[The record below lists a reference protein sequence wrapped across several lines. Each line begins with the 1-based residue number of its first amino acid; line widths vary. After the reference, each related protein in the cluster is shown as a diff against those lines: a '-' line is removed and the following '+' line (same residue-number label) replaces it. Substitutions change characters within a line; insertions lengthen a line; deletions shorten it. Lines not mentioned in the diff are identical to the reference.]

1 MAKNASLS
9 DFFRQMHALMRGLKP
24 VAALKEIWF
33 LFRDTYREWSK
44 DKANR
49 MSAGL
54 AYYTIFS
61 MAPFLLI
68 AIFIAGLVFGP
79 AAAQGRL
86 LTEISTVVGRD
97 AASAIQQILIN
108 ANRPFTGALAT
119 IIGVL
124 TMLYGASGM
133 FLQIQDS
140 LDLIWKVPQKENP
153 HPFDFIK
160 NRFMSFLMVLAAGL
174 LLLLL
179 LTSSTLQNT
188 IQTYF
193 GDYFSPDENFWRFNN
208 FLTTFLM
215 ITAVFAMVFKI
226 IPRVPIRWR
235 DVWLGAMLTAL
246 LFNLA
251 KTFLAMY
258 LGSSSISTTYGAA
271 SSLIILMVWVYYSAQ
286 VFLFGA
292 EFTKV
297 YTRRFGSMRA
307 RPAAAQP
314 DQQPAVPETPPV
326 EIPASMNDA
335 PADPSNENG
344 SSEPL
349 TPKKGKKAAAIL
361 AASLPILAGLTF
373 AAWKVF
379 FNGQKK
385 S

>member
-1 MAKNASLS
+1 MQISFTS
-9 DFFRQMHALMRGLKP
+9 LMRQLVQQLKSFRP
-24 VAALKEIWF
+24 LAAAREIWF
-33 LFRDTYREWSK
+33 LFRDTIQAWNR

-79 AAAQGRL
+79 AAAQGRV
-86 LTEISTVVGRD
+86 LTEISSIVGRD
-97 AASAIQQILIN
+97 TAGAIQQILLN

-119 IIGVL
+119 IIGTL

-140 LDLIWKVPQKENP
+140 LDIIWKVPPKENP
-153 HPFDFIK
+153 HPFDFLK
-160 NRFMSFLMVLAAGL
+160 TRFMSFLMVLAAGV

-179 LTSSTLQNT
+179 LTSSTLQST
-188 IQTYF
+188 INTYF
-193 GDYFSPDENFWRFNN
+193 SQYFSPDEDFWRFNN

-215 ITAVFAMVFKI
+215 ITAIFAMVFKI

-271 SSLIILMVWVYYSAQ
+271 SSLMILMIWVYYSAQ

-292 EFTKV
+292 EFTRV
-297 YTRRFGSMRA
+297 YTQRFGSMRPQPPA
-307 RPAAAQP
+307 EQPEAVSPPEQRIPEEPLPLLANSQTGTDTAAKPAKASTTVKVIAAA
-314 DQQPAVPETPPV
+314 V
-326 EIPASMNDA
+326 
-335 PADPSNENG
+335 
-344 SSEPL
+344 
-349 TPKKGKKAAAIL
+349 
-361 AASLPILAGLTF
+361 PILAGVTF
-373 AAWKVF
+373 AAWKLF
-379 FNGQKK
+379 FNPRKK
-385 S
+385 SK